1 MCFSRWNPRCC
12 SELKWYVRK
21 LQRKP
26 SLKKTG
32 GTLLSATRSARWIR
46 MAGNCASDAACL
58 WDQQTAFFTS
68 SGVCPGLNRKNS
80 QLQVVSVCCPCYIL
94 YYNIGIFT
102 CTTVTFFFFFNKQ
115 LRVGSSIVCT
125 SYTLGTL
132 TKESHNNYLPFSVWF
147 WGYLIMLVNWVIS
160 ETCISLVLKH
170 VSICFDHIWKYT
182 LNNEFPSELV
192 LFT

>member
-1 MCFSRWNPRCC
+1 MVPGLYEDVVSFTLPWVDSSWICIGFSRPHCTSLLIPRASMCFSRWNPRCC

-26 SLKKTG
+26 SLKKAG

-58 WDQQTAFFTS
+58 WDQQTTIFAS

-102 CTTVTFFFFFNKQ
+102 CTTVTFIFF
-115 LRVGSSIVCT
+115 SI
-125 SYTLGTL
+125 
-132 TKESHNNYLPFSVWF
+132 NR
-147 WGYLIMLVNWVIS
+147 
-160 ETCISLVLKH
+160 
-170 VSICFDHIWKYT
+170 
-182 LNNEFPSELV
+182 SELAQAQ
-192 LFT
+192 FAQDIH